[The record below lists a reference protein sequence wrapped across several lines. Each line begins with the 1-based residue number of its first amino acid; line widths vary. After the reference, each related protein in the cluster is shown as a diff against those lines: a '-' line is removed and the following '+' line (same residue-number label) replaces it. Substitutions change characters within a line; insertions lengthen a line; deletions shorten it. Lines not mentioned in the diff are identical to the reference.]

1 MKKMFQKT
9 RSLLLALLLTMA
21 LPANAFAACVTF
33 SDVAESDACYES
45 VMYLAEQGITN
56 GTGSDTFSPDAPLTV
71 RQWSVMLC
79 RAYDLSIEGETWETL
94 SYNAMVE
101 AYSHGWMNYTIFS
114 APDAQMCRGALYDS
128 AFAAAGIPIYD
139 NTLYGGEALNT
150 YENILR
156 VAGELQLCDSSA
168 DPLEIV
174 SRAETAQ
181 LLHAILTRKLVVDA
195 PIAPVKL
202 NNPDNINTNEFL
214 LELRK
219 VPETVLAEFAAR
231 GWTYS
236 IDYDRVAQFAEEL
249 KVSCI
254 GVTDYASKT
263 IYISDARATVHEFG
277 HFLDK
282 VLGFPAEH
290 EQLFK
295 AEAAGSI
302 LRDYAKTTS
311 KEYFADC
318 FEYWLCY
325 GDNAER
331 MEQFRSSAP
340 QTYDYMQALAA
351 NDWLTVN
358 SAAAA

>member
-21 LPANAFAACVTF
+21 LPANASAACVTFSF

-45 VMYLAEQGITN
+45 VIYLAEEGITN

-71 RQWSVMLC
+71 RQWAVMLC
-79 RAYDLSIEGETWETL
+79 RAYDLSIEGETWTDL

-101 AYSHGWMNYTIFS
+101 TYHHGWMNYSIFAS
-114 APDAQMCRGALYDS
+114 PDTRMCRGALYDS

-139 NTLYGGEALNT
+139 STLYGGEALNA

-156 VAGELQLCDSSA
+156 VAGELQLCDSSV

-174 SRAETAQ
+174 TRAETAQ
-181 LLHAILTRKLVVDA
+181 LLHAILTQDLTVEV
-195 PIAPVKL
+195 PTAPVEL
-202 NNPDNINTNEFL
+202 NNPDNINTNDFL

-219 VPETVLAEFAAR
+219 VPETVLAEFNAR

-236 IDYDRVAQFAEEL
+236 IDFDRVAQFAEEL

-254 GVTDYASKT
+254 GVTDYSSKT
-263 IYISDARATVHEFG
+263 IYISDARATAHEFG

-318 FEYWLCY
+318 FVYWISY
-325 GDNAER
+325 HDDVER
-331 MEQFRSSAP
+331 MEQFKETAP
-340 QTYDYMQALAA
+340 KTYVYMEELSRCAWK
-351 NDWLTVN
+351 NIN
-358 SAAAA
+358 R

>member
-1 MKKMFQKT
+1 MRKKLSVLCATFLL
-9 RSLLLALLLTMA
+9 SLLMTVS
-21 LPANAFAACVTF
+21 AFAA
-33 SDVAESDACYES
+33 DVSFADVPADAPYAESVAFLVER
-45 VMYLAEQGITN
+45 GITT
-56 GTGSDTFSPDAPLTV
+56 GTGADTFSPDMSLTV

-79 RAYDLSIEGETWETL
+79 RAYVLPIEGETWTDL

-101 AYSHGWMNYTIFS
+101 TYRHGWMNYSIFAS
-114 APDAQMCRGALYDS
+114 PDTRMCRGALYDS

-139 NTLYGGEALNT
+139 NTLYGGEALST
-150 YENILR
+150 YQNILR

-174 SRAETAQ
+174 TRAETAQ
-181 LLHAILTRKLVVDA
+181 LLHAILTRDDLTVEV
-195 PIAPVKL
+195 PTAPVTVK
-202 NNPDNINTNEFL
+202 NPDNINANDFL

-236 IDYDRVAQFAEEL
+236 IDFDRVAQFAEQL
-249 KVSCI
+249 NVSCI
-254 GVTDYASKT
+254 GVTDYNSKMIYVSEAS
-263 IYISDARATVHEFG
+263 ATVHEFG

-318 FEYWLCY
+318 FVFWVQY

-331 MEQFRSSAP
+331 MEQFKETAP
-340 QTYDYMQALAA
+340 QTYAYFESLAQR
-351 NDWLTVN
+351 
-358 SAAAA
+358 AAFKT

>member
-1 MKKMFQKT
+1 MRKKLSVLCATFLL
-9 RSLLLALLLTMA
+9 SLLMTVS
-21 LPANAFAACVTF
+21 AFAA
-33 SDVAESDACYES
+33 DVSFADVPADAPYAESVAF
-45 VMYLAEQGITN
+45 LTEQGITN

-79 RAYDLSIEGETWETL
+79 RAYDLPIEGETWADL

-101 AYSHGWMNYTIFS
+101 TYHHGWMNYSIFAS
-114 APDAQMCRGALYDS
+114 PDTRMCRGALYDS

-139 NTLYGGEALNT
+139 NTLYGGEALSA

-174 SRAETAQ
+174 TRAETAQ
-181 LLHAILTRKLVVDA
+181 LLHAILTRELVVDA

-219 VPETVLAEFAAR
+219 VPQPVLDAYNAR

-236 IDYDRVAQFAEEL
+236 IDFDRVAQFAEEL

-254 GVTDYASKT
+254 GVTDYNSKT

-290 EQLFK
+290 ERLFRE
-295 AEAAGSI
+295 EAAGSI

-318 FEYWLCY
+318 FEYWSRH
-325 GDNAER
+325 GDNAEH
-331 MEQFRSSAP
+331 MEQFRQSAP

-351 NDWLTVN
+351 NGWLTVN
-358 SAAAA
+358 SAAA

>member
-1 MKKMFQKT
+1 MRKKLSVLCATFLL
-9 RSLLLALLLTMA
+9 SLLMTVS
-21 LPANAFAACVTF
+21 AFAA
-33 SDVAESDACYES
+33 DVSFADVPADAPYAESVAFL
-45 VMYLAEQGITN
+45 VEQGITT
-56 GTGSDTFSPDAPLTV
+56 GTGSDTFSPDTSLTV

-79 RAYDLSIEGETWETL
+79 RAYDLPIEGETWETL

-101 AYSHGWMNYTIFS
+101 AYSHGWMNYSIFAS
-114 APDAQMCRGALYDS
+114 PDTRMCRGALYDS

-139 NTLYGGEALNT
+139 NTLYGGEALNA

-174 SRAETAQ
+174 TRAETAQ
-181 LLHAILTRKLVVDA
+181 LLHTILTRELVVDA
-195 PIAPVKL
+195 PIAPVTVK
-202 NNPDNINTNEFL
+202 NPDNINANDFL
-214 LELRK
+214 LEFRK
-219 VPETVLAEFAAR
+219 VPEAVLAEFAAH

-236 IDYDRVAQFAEEL
+236 IDFDRVAQFAEQL
-249 KVSCI
+249 NVSCI

-263 IYISDARATVHEFG
+263 IYISDARATAHEFG

-282 VLGFPAEH
+282 VLGFPSEH
-290 EQLFK
+290 ERLFR
-295 AEAAGSI
+295 AEAASSI

-318 FEYWLCY
+318 FVFWVQY

-351 NDWLTVN
+351 NGWLTVN
-358 SAAAA
+358 SAVAA